1 MTGLS
6 AYAGDQA
13 RQANFGGDN
22 YAPIFFGGAPAPAPS
37 LHQLPPGIPDFSGR
51 AADIAEIERMV
62 RGTCSGPCIVNVFG
76 APGIGKTALT
86 THVAHRLAGW
96 LDEIQLYA
104 ELGEV
109 DGQAPTSAQVLQ
121 RFVAALDPA
130 TTGIPV
136 GAQDL
141 PARYRSL
148 LSGRRCLI
156 VLDNA
161 QSADQIADLIPG
173 TASSAVLVTSRASLA
188 AVQGVVP
195 YHLGLMSCAESL
207 ALLSSVSRRAWPD
220 GQAADA
226 ARALVDQCGCLPLA
240 LRIVGAILK
249 KKPHW
254 TLEKVAAVLAGEQTR
269 LARLAEGQLDV
280 RGSFEVSYRHL
291 STDEAQAFRLLSVL
305 PLAQFKL
312 RHAASFLQQPEDHAE
327 QFLEA
332 LVDAQL
338 LETDDGRYFKIHDL
352 LRLYAQERSQAA
364 DDDPSGA
371 RVTRFLHELSGEFMK
386 AYTRCLRE
394 TTWTLPWANGPGWPA
409 ERDPDTQVQVAPDAL
424 YVPAR
429 LVPDG
434 EPDTPAGS
442 WQDLLARHRC
452 VLLVGAGGTGK
463 TVLANR
469 ICYEIAVSP
478 GGPAQPYH
486 VGFAV
491 PLRQRSDRVPDLET
505 LIADAVRSRYRLDLP
520 RETVG
525 TLLRDRR
532 AVVIFDGLDEV
543 PPSSRGQVTGDIT
556 AFCDCYSSTKVV
568 VTSRPGL
575 SRAAFAAA
583 RFRLYDVAPPTA
595 ADVASYV
602 ERWQHVAQT
611 EPGAYAPLLEA
622 VCSSEGRR
630 DWLSTPLLIAQLLA
644 MYDRTGAA
652 PQSEIELYDMTYSV
666 LFERRETGRGIQRLL
681 PPPVLGRLVSYLSY
695 ELKAQAGVLG
705 VADSEFQSLLRASGQ
720 LSESDI
726 PYLDDIL
733 TALDLPVHRTS
744 GEDARDEARWSVTR
758 DPFSEYLAARWVVG
772 RDTVSDITGRLITVL
787 KTGDFDKGVQFILPL
802 AARLDRSV
810 EQQIEAYL
818 RRVSN
823 QDPTQFPESTRAAI
837 IEALACR
844 D

>member
-6 AYAGDQA
+6 AYAGGQA

-37 LHQLPPGIPDFSGR
+37 LHQLPPGISDFSGR
-51 AADIAEIERMV
+51 AADIAEIERMTG
-62 RGTCSGPCIVNVFG
+62 GTRSGPCIVNVFG

-86 THVAHRLAGW
+86 THVAHRLAGR

-104 ELGEV
+104 ELGEA
-109 DGQAPTSAQVLQ
+109 DGQVPTSTQVLQ

-136 GAQDL
+136 GAQEL

-156 VLDNA
+156 LLDNA

-188 AVQGVVP
+188 AVQGVLP

-280 RGSFEVSYRHL
+280 RASFEVSYRHL
-291 STDEAQAFRLLSVL
+291 STGQARAFRLFSLL
-305 PLAQFKL
+305 PLARFKL

-327 QFLEA
+327 QLLEA

-338 LETDDGRYFKIHDL
+338 LETDDGRYFRFHDL

-364 DDDPSGA
+364 DDDPGGVRA
-371 RVTRFLHELSGEFMK
+371 ARFLHELTGEFMQ

-394 TTWTLPWANGPGWPA
+394 TTWTLPWAGRPGWPA
-409 ERDPDTQVQVAPDAL
+409 GRVPDAQVQVEPDTL

-429 LVPDG
+429 LASDG
-434 EPDTPAGS
+434 EPGKLAGS
-442 WQDLLARHRC
+442 WQDLLARHRR
-452 VLLVGAGGTGK
+452 VLVAGAGGTGK

-478 GGPAQPYH
+478 GATTQPYD

-491 PLRQRSDRVPDLET
+491 PLRQRSDRDPDLET
-505 LIADAVRSRYRLDLP
+505 LIADAVRSQYRLDLP
-520 RETVG
+520 QETVR

-532 AVVIFDGLDEV
+532 TVVIFDGLDEV
-543 PPSSRGQVTGDIT
+543 PPTSRGQATRDIT
-556 AFCDCYSSTKVV
+556 AFCDRYPSAKVV

-575 SRAAFAAA
+575 PRAAFTAA
-583 RFRLYDVAPPTA
+583 RFRLYQVAPLIT

-602 ERWQHVAQT
+602 ERWQQVAQT

-622 VCSSEGRR
+622 VWSPEGGR
-630 DWLSTPLLIAQLLA
+630 DWLSTPLLITQLLA
-644 MYDRTGAA
+644 MYDRTGAV
-652 PQSEIELYDMTYSV
+652 PRSEIELYDMTYSV
-666 LFERRETGRGIQRLL
+666 LFENREMSRGIRRLL
-681 PPPVLGRLVSYLSY
+681 SPPELGKLVSYLSY
-695 ELKAQAGVLG
+695 ELKARTGVLG
-705 VADSEFQSLLRASGQ
+705 VADSEFQSLLLTSGQ
-720 LSESDI
+720 LDADDI
-726 PYLDDIL
+726 PYFGDIL
-733 TALDLPVHRTS
+733 TTLDLPVRLTR
-744 GEDARDEARWSVTR
+744 GEDARGDARWSVTR

-772 RDTVSDITGRLITVL
+772 SGTVSDITGRLMTML
-787 KTGDFDKGVQFILPL
+787 KTGDFDKGVRFILPL
-802 AARLDRSV
+802 AARLDRHA

-818 RRVSN
+818 HHVLN
-823 QDPTQFPESTRAAI
+823 QDPVQLPESTRAAI
-837 IEALACR
+837 VQIIACR
-844 D
+844 E